1 MEQGHSE
8 SLCMYSSSAKC
19 QHSSCKQLLLAARFP
34 LLCAVPLFSVL
45 PLLSFCPAR
54 CLGGCSYL
62 PWPWLHNPSAPSSQ
76 DKHPGVG
83 GSGAVEPLRYTN
95 GDTHTHT
102 HMFVHTDTHVQIGT
116 HTEESA
122 ELLQKT
128 VKSDFLPRNQKISIT
143 LKCKVAKMN
152 I

>member
-1 MEQGHSE
+1 ME
-8 SLCMYSSSAKC
+8 
-19 QHSSCKQLLLAARFP
+19 
-34 LLCAVPLFSVL
+34 
-45 PLLSFCPAR
+45 
-54 CLGGCSYL
+54 
-62 PWPWLHNPSAPSSQ
+62 
-76 DKHPGVG
+76 
-83 GSGAVEPLRYTN
+83 
-95 GDTHTHT
+95 THTHT